1 MEKEN
6 SENAQ
11 LLLICIK
18 KKITILVLVKQL
30 KKTYVTD
37 LNLSKNSFDIN
48 KSICY
53 FNIARYYASVIFLI
67 KTVNLKTQIAGM
79 FIVSC

>member
-53 FNIARYYASVIFLI
+53 FNIARYYASVTFLLI
-67 KTVNLKTQIAGM
+67 
-79 FIVSC
+79 